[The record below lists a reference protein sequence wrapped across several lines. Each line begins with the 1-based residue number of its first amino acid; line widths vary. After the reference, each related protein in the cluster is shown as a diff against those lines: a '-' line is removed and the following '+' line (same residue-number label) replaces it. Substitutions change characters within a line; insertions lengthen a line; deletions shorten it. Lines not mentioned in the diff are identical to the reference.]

1 MREMIGRPSSAS
13 PAFQVHVDATFAVD
27 FARFLDR
34 PTASGR
40 SALKR
45 HPAFSAVRRHR
56 SMTSRV
62 LDDSLLDGMIGSAAG
77 VFRTSAGSAR
87 PTMGERL
94 SAAIAS
100 AADYLP
106 AGWSFPGTV
115 YVVLGYDIGA
125 AAPPDVILNAA
136 APQFLADAEEVALW
150 AAHEAHHVGF
160 MAARPAPAA
169 TGLNDA
175 RRLLGLIRYMTQLE
189 GMAVHATYAA
199 RARAER
205 LHRDGDYLVYA
216 SAEERG
222 RVLRGYAS
230 LRDAVA
236 GRPSLEA
243 GEVDAVLTSMSSGAR
258 LWYRFGALV
267 SRTIEERHG
276 REALVAAI
284 ADPRLFDETADEL
297 MRPHGGSRLRSG

>member
-1 MREMIGRPSSAS
+1 MIGRPSPAP
-13 PAFQVHVDATFAVD
+13 PAFQVPVDATFAVE

-77 VFRTSAGSAR
+77 AFRASAR
-87 PTMGERL
+87 CGHPTMGERL
-94 SAAIAS
+94 SKAVAS
-100 AADYLP
+100 AAGYLP

-136 APQFLADAEEVALW
+136 APQFLADAEEAALW

-169 TGLNDA
+169 TGLSDA
-175 RRLLGLIRYMTQLE
+175 RRLLALIRYMTQLE

-199 RARAER
+199 RARADR

-216 SAEERG
+216 SAEERA

-230 LRDAVA
+230 LLGAVA
-236 GRPSLEA
+236 GRPSMDP
-243 GEVDAVLTSMSSGAR
+243 GEVDAVLTAMSSGAR

-267 SRTIEERHG
+267 SHTLEERHG
-276 REALVAAI
+276 RKALVAAI
-284 ADPRLFDETADEL
+284 ADPRLFDETADAL
-297 MRPHGGSRLRSG
+297 IRPHTGNGVRSG